1 MSSPPLSANCSPGLR
16 TDPQARCANAEQ
28 ILLVTATAQEMA
40 AAIRALPGAEAVD
53 LSFARKGALLAG
65 QKPPPPVLFLPH
77 AGSKAKKAPAQA
89 GTWLRLVVCGVGP
102 LAAALAT
109 GTELALSQQAG
120 SARAPV
126 RGIVHAGLAGTY
138 NQELAPVG
146 SLVLADSE
154 CFPEYGVW
162 PEYDESLCEKPGA
175 PLPLAFAQGIL
186 PDGQAVSGQIALEP
200 ERELGNMGLT
210 CHSGVHGS
218 GHCDG
223 HCDGHGG
230 GHGGGYCGEQNARHD
245 VWRKGAIATVSAVSG
260 TTRRAGRM
268 ARESGALVEAMEG
281 FAVALCARAWNLPFA
296 EIRAVSNVA
305 GYRPPDTWNFEA
317 AADALTNGIAALCG
331 LNV

>member
-1 MSSPPLSANCSPGLR
+1 MSFSPLSAANSPG
-16 TDPQARCANAEQ
+16 PQSKQQAQCANTEQ

-53 LSFARKGALLAG
+53 LSFASQGALLAG
-65 QKPPPPVLFLPH
+65 QSTTPPVLFLPR
-77 AGSKAKKAPAQA
+77 AQGSAKEALAQ
-89 GTWLRLVVCGVGP
+89 GGIWLRLVICGVGP

-109 GTELALSQQAG
+109 ATEIALSQQTG

-146 SLVLADSE
+146 SLILADGE

-162 PEYDESLCEKPGA
+162 PEYDESLCSEPGA
-175 PLPLAFAQGIL
+175 PLPLTFAQGIL
-186 PDGQAVSGQIALEP
+186 PGGQAVSRQIALEP

-210 CHSGVHGS
+210 CHSGAHRAS
-218 GHCDG
+218 HSDG
-223 HCDGHGG
+223 HSDGRSG
-230 GHGGGYCGEQNARHD
+230 
-245 VWRKGAIATVSAVSG
+245 WRKGAVATVSAVSG
-260 TTRRAGRM
+260 TPGRAGRM

-281 FAVALCARAWNLPFA
+281 FSVALCARAWNLPFA

-305 GYRPPDTWNFEA
+305 GYRPPNTWNFEA
-317 AADALTNGIAALCG
+317 AANALTTGIAALCEM
-331 LNV
+331 NV